1 MVLNKKNI
9 ALSICCLF
17 LLNTFT
23 AQTKYWIKFTN
34 KTGTPFTIS
43 NPSAYLSA
51 KSIARRATY
60 NVPVT
65 VSDLPVNPSY
75 VTQIENV
82 PNVTVLYA
90 SKWMN
95 GVVASITNTGALTA
109 INTLSFV
116 SSSNRVNRYKL
127 DLGDGEITP
136 VPTQYSQEKT
146 SVNTNLNYGLSLT
159 QAQQLNVTCLHA
171 AGFRG
176 QGITIAVLDNGFNN
190 ANINPV
196 FDSIRARNGIK
207 GTYDFVNGEV
217 NVYND
222 GAHGAMVFSTMAGHS
237 SGNLIGTAPYA
248 NYWLFTTEE
257 DAAETIS
264 EEYNWIRGAEFADS
278 VGADI
283 LTTSLG
289 YFGFDNNLNNH
300 VTNDLNG
307 KIAPMSIAATM
318 AARKGLLVLNSAG
331 NSGSNA
337 PTTIGVPA
345 DADSIISV
353 GAVNGVGARAGF
365 SSVGPT
371 IDGRIKPELAAR
383 GEGAIV
389 CLPDGSFASGNGTS
403 FSCPILAGA
412 VACFWQKNP
421 TLKNM
426 KVIDTLKKM
435 ANQAANPDNLLGWG
449 VPDMCRIVGI
459 KKQILPS
466 VQFAPNLYPN
476 PSNGFYY
483 LDMPFAISGQNI
495 VTIYNVIG
503 NSILQL
509 NPQGNQLTVPINI
522 MTQPNGIY
530 FVKVTNGL
538 GTTTLKLIKN

>member
-1 MVLNKKNI
+1 MELNKKNI
-9 ALSICCLF
+9 ALSICCLI

-65 VSDLPVNPSY
+65 ASDLPVTPSY
-75 VTQIENV
+75 VTQIENI

-95 GVVASITNTGALTA
+95 GVVASITNTAALTT

-116 SSSNRVNRYKL
+116 SSSNKVNRYKL
-127 DLGDGEITP
+127 DTGFGEVTP
-136 VPTQYSQEKT
+136 IPTTYSQEKT
-146 SVNTNLNYGLSLT
+146 SALPSLNYGGSLT

-190 ANINPV
+190 ANNNPV
-196 FDSIRARNGIK
+196 FDTIRARNGIK

-222 GAHGAMVFSTMAGHS
+222 GSHGAMVFSTMAGFA

-331 NSGSNA
+331 NSGNNS

-353 GAVNGVGARAGF
+353 GAIDGNGNRAGF

-371 IDGRIKPELAAR
+371 IDGRYKPDLAAL
-383 GEGAIV
+383 GANAVV
-389 CLPDGSFASGNGTS
+389 CLPSGAFANANGTS

-449 VPDMCRIVGI
+449 VPVLCNIVGI
-459 KKQILPS
+459 KTQTLPS
-466 VQFAPNLYPN
+466 VQFTPNLYPN

-483 LDMPFAISGQNI
+483 LEMPFAISGQNI
-495 VTIYNVIG
+495 VTIYNVVG

>member
-1 MVLNKKNI
+1 MVLNKKNVV
-9 ALSICCLF
+9 LSVCCLF
-17 LLNTFT
+17 LVNAFV
-23 AQTKYWIKFTN
+23 AQNKYWIKFTN
-34 KTGTPFTIS
+34 KTGTPYSIA
-43 NPSAYLSA
+43 NPSAFLTA
-51 KSIARRATY
+51 KSIARRATF

-65 VSDLPVNPSY
+65 ASDLPVNPSY
-75 VTQIENV
+75 VAQIENV
-82 PNVTVLYA
+82 PNVSVLYA

-95 GVVASITNTGALTA
+95 GVVASITNTAALTA
-109 INTLSFV
+109 INSLSFV
-116 SSSNRVNRYKL
+116 SSSNKVNRYKL
-127 DLGDGEITP
+127 DLGVGEVTP

-146 SVNTNLNYGLSLT
+146 SANPSLNYGPSLT

-171 AGFRG
+171 GGYRG
-176 QGITIAVLDNGFNN
+176 QGMTIAVLDNGFNN
-190 ANINPV
+190 ANNNPV

-222 GAHGAMVFSTMAGHS
+222 GSHGALVFSTMAGFA

-248 NYWLFTTEE
+248 NYWLLTTEE

-331 NSGSNA
+331 NSGGSS

-353 GAVNGVGARAGF
+353 GAVNGSGVRAGF
-365 SSVGPT
+365 SSIGPT
-371 IDGRIKPELAAR
+371 IDGRIKPDLAAR

-389 CLPDGSFASGNGTS
+389 CLTDGSFGAANGTS

-435 ANQAANPDNLLGWG
+435 SNQATNPDNLLGWG
-449 VPDMCRIVGI
+449 VPVLCSIVGV
-459 KKQILPS
+459 KEQALQS
-466 VQFAPNLYPN
+466 VQYNISVSPN

-483 LDMPFAISGQNI
+483 LQMPYEINGLNTI
-495 VTIYNVIG
+495 TIYNLYG
-503 NSILQL
+503 GSILQL
-509 NPQGNQLTVPINI
+509 TTTGNQLSVPINLLS
-522 MTQPNGIY
+522 QANGMY
-530 FVKVTNGL
+530 LVRVTNAMGSSA
-538 GTTTLKLIKN
+538 LKLIKN

>member
-1 MVLNKKNI
+1 MVQNKKSI
-9 ALSICCLF
+9 ALSICCL
-17 LLNTFT
+17 LLVNIFT
-23 AQTKYWIKFTN
+23 AQNKYWIKFTN

-43 NPSAYLSA
+43 SPSAFLSA
-51 KSIARRATY
+51 KSIARRTAHS
-60 NVPVT
+60 VPIT

-90 SKWMN
+90 SKWLN
-95 GVVASITNTGALTA
+95 GVVASITNTAALTT
-109 INTLSFV
+109 INAFSFV

-127 DLGDGEITP
+127 DSGVGEVMP

-146 SVNTNLNYGLSLT
+146 SASLNLNYGLSLT

-171 AGFRG
+171 AGYRG
-176 QGITIAVLDNGFNN
+176 QGMTIAVLDNGFSNVNN
-190 ANINPV
+190 NPV
-196 FDSIRARNGIK
+196 FDTIRARNGIK
-207 GTYDFVNGEV
+207 GTYDFVSGEV

-222 GAHGAMVFSTMAGHS
+222 GSHGALVFSTMAGFS

-248 NYWLFTTEE
+248 DYWLFTTEE
-257 DAAETIS
+257 DGLETIS

-278 VGADI
+278 LGADI

-307 KIAPMSIAATM
+307 KIAPMSIASTM

-331 NSGSNA
+331 NSGGGS

-353 GAVNGVGARAGF
+353 GAINGSGVRSGF

-371 IDGRIKPELAAR
+371 IDGRIKPDLAAR

-389 CLPDGSFASGNGTS
+389 CLTNGSFGSGDGTS

-421 TLKNM
+421 SLKNM

-435 ANQAANPDNLLGWG
+435 SNQATNPDNLLGWG

-459 KKQILPS
+459 KKLALQS

-476 PSNGFYY
+476 PSNGFYNIE
-483 LDMPFAISGQNI
+483 MPYAILSQNVI
-495 VTIYNVIG
+495 TVYNVVG

-509 NPQGNQLTVPINI
+509 NTPGNQLTVPINI
-522 MTQPNGIY
+522 TTQPNGIY
-530 FVKVTNGL
+530 FVRITNSL
-538 GTTTLKLIKN
+538 GSTTLKLVKN